1 MKTKLMLVCTAV
13 LVLILSG
20 CGTDSAKQPSAKT
33 ESKTFTY
40 QSEDGPIELPTKPQR
55 IVVLSGFAGNVLKFS
70 DKVVGVDSWSKMN
83 PNFNKQLKNV
93 TEVSED
99 DLESIIAV
107 KPDLIIALQTVKDK
121 EKLKK
126 IAPTVLYTY
135 GKVPYLE
142 QALEIGKAINQ
153 EKAATAWI
161 KDYQTRTKAAG
172 KEVKAHIGENATIS
186 ILEKFNKQVTVF
198 GDNWG
203 RGSEVV
209 YQEMGLKMPALVKE
223 KALKAGYYTLSNEEL
238 GNYMGDYV
246 ILSSTNDADSSFQK
260 TASFNEIPAVKN
272 NRIINVESATF
283 YFNDPLTLDFQ
294 LKTIKEAL
302 LKMN

>member
-1 MKTKLMLVCTAV
+1 MKTKLILLLTAA
-13 LVLILSG
+13 LVLILAG
-20 CGTDSAKQPSAKT
+20 CGSSSTAKT
-33 ESKTFTY
+33 ATKSEPKTFTY
-40 QSEDGPIELPTKPQR
+40 QSEDGPIELPTNPQR

-70 DKVVGVDSWSKMN
+70 DNVVGVDSWSKMN
-83 PNFNKQLKNV
+83 PNFDKKLKDV

-161 KDYQTRTKAAG
+161 KDYKARTKAAG
-172 KEVKAHIGENATIS
+172 KEVKAHIGDNATIS

-209 YQEMGLKMPALVKE
+209 YQEMGLKMPAIVKE

-238 GNYMGDYV
+238 GKYMGDYV
-246 ILSSTNDADSSFQK
+246 ILSSASDADSSFQK
-260 TASFNEIPAVKN
+260 TASFNAIPAVKN
-272 NRIINVESATF
+272 KRVINVESATF

-294 LKTIKEAL
+294 LKTIKDAL